1 MVDEE
6 KPGFCFSGDAITFDK
21 IHLKLGVWTLQ
32 LVGHGCFFAS
42 LFYSLIS
49 PLASEMFLIGRL
61 SISGRVFFLAGSVLV
76 AAAYLIALHRVS
88 VHLRLMRVASVLS
101 ALSIISGM
109 LFSALLQDGGVAS
122 CVLLGLGLGAL
133 AVQWHYYCS
142 VLDARIADVSYKAV
156 GESTIIAG
164 ALLLCMVCM
173 TALYGVAL
181 SFILSFTSLAICCL
195 LLYKTYFA
203 YCDVP
208 CFAKDGV
215 GRQAVKS
222 TKPTL
227 SSKALFYNFAYS
239 LLLAW
244 AFSFSPQQYLRGFE
258 PQILAI
264 VVILA
269 GVVLCAIWVQ
279 DGVRH
284 FFENT
289 IRFYLPVTAVSI
301 LVYALFYPNDVCV
314 AAVVVSGLMALLY
327 AQSRIGYAIKVG
339 CKSEGGYN
347 NSVLGTFFMC
357 LCGLLIGSFSF
368 DFFFLN
374 SIEKGPILGAL
385 FVGAIAVVVIAVG
398 VGRGG
403 YNLQAEQIRESED
416 AQVID
421 ASNRRF
427 YDAACERFAKQYDL
441 TSRQVEVL
449 RYLGKGR
456 NAQYIQT
463 KLGVS
468 DHTVKSHIYSIYKK
482 AEVHSQHDLMDMLD
496 QLYYEE
502 KNGCKS
508 G

>member
-49 PLASEMFLIGRL
+49 PLASETFLVGRL

-76 AAAYLIALHRVS
+76 VAAYLIALHRVS

-109 LFSALLQDGGVAS
+109 LFSALLQDDSVAS

-142 VLDARIADVSYKAV
+142 VLDVRIADVSYKAV

-164 ALLLCMVCM
+164 ALFLCMVCM

-244 AFSFSPQQYLRGFE
+244 ALSFSPQQYLRGFE

-269 GVVLCAIWVQ
+269 GVVLYTIWVL
-279 DGVRH
+279 DVSPCGR
-284 FFENT
+284 
-289 IRFYLPVTAVSI
+289 LPMLPYVALRCISAVQKPKKAASS
-301 LVYALFYPNDVCV
+301 LLFVALR
-314 AAVVVSGLMALLY
+314 
-327 AQSRIGYAIKVG
+327 SRSKVPD
-339 CKSEGGYN
+339 
-347 NSVLGTFFMC
+347 GTFGKVPPPKAPES
-357 LCGLLIGSFSF
+357 LSTASSF
-368 DFFFLN
+368 
-374 SIEKGPILGAL
+374 AL
-385 FVGAIAVVVIAVG
+385 SSAW
-398 VGRGG
+398 
-403 YNLQAEQIRESED
+403 
-416 AQVID
+416 
-421 ASNRRF
+421 
-427 YDAACERFAKQYDL
+427 
-441 TSRQVEVL
+441 T
-449 RYLGKGR
+449 
-456 NAQYIQT
+456 
-463 KLGVS
+463 
-468 DHTVKSHIYSIYKK
+468 
-482 AEVHSQHDLMDMLD
+482 
-496 QLYYEE
+496 
-502 KNGCKS
+502 
-508 G
+508 